1 MSSTLKKIIIIG
13 VVVLVLFFLI
23 TQPTHSAD
31 LVHRLLGWLKSG
43 AESIISFFK
52 NLFA

>member
-1 MSSTLKKIIIIG
+1 MSSGLKKIVIIG

-31 LVHRLLGWLKSG
+31 LVHRLLGWLKDG
-43 AESIISFFK
+43 AEAIITFFK
-52 NLFA
+52 SLFA